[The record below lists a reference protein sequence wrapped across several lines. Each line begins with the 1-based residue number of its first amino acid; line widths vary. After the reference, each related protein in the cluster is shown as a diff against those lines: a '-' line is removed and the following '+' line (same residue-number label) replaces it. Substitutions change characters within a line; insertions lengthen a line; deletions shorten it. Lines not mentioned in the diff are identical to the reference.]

1 MFFGNFTPKL
11 DDKGRLI
18 LPAKFRDDFSEGVVM
33 VKGQERCVNLLTMAE
48 FEAVASRLREA
59 SMTNKSTR
67 DYVRVL
73 FAAAYDQVPDKQGR
87 VSVPAHLRE
96 YASLDRDVVVNGAMD
111 RVEIWAP
118 DAWSSYSAEQEQK
131 FAELSDEV
139 FPGI

>member
-1 MFFGNFTPKL
+1 M
-11 DDKGRLI
+11 
-18 LPAKFRDDFSEGVVM
+18 
-33 VKGQERCVNLLTMAE
+33 NLLTMAE
-48 FEAVASRLREA
+48 FEAVAGRLREA
-59 SMTNKSTR
+59 SMTNKGTR

-131 FAELSDEV
+131 FAELSDEI